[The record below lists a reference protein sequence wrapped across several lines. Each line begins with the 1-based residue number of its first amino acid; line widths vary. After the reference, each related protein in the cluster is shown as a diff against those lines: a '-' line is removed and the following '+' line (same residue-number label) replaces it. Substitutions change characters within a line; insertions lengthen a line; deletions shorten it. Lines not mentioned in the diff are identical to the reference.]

1 MGFSVNHRV
10 RFQETDAAGVV
21 YFANGLSLC
30 HAAYEDSLLAA
41 GLNLAEFFSASAGAV
56 YPIVHASM
64 DYRHPIRC
72 GDVVVVSLSPY
83 RLNDFS
89 FAINYHLQ
97 SNTAPPTLLAEA
109 LTRHVCIHP
118 QRRDRRPLGA
128 DIEHWLQRWAA

>member
-21 YFANGLSLC
+21 YFANGLALC

-41 GLNLAEFFSASAGAV
+41 GINLAEFFSPSAEAV

-64 DYRHPIRC
+64 DYRRPMRC
-72 GDVVVVSLSPY
+72 GEVVVVSLAPY
-83 RLNDFS
+83 RLDASS
-89 FAINYHLQ
+89 FEISYRLQ
-97 SNTAPPTLLAEA
+97 SNAAPPLLLAEA

-118 QRRDRRPLGA
+118 QRRDRQPLGA
-128 DIEHWLQRWAA
+128 AIEHWLQRWAT